1 MLRSS
6 SLKQLQ
12 LLVHA
17 LGVALAGRPGCCR
30 GSRGHEAAL
39 FTWHLSSGSLRGN
52 AALVHGDAQVVVAQ
66 SAEEMKDSL
75 LKGRSPLP
83 RVSWLQV
90 SFLCPASG
98 GEAAGAS
105 SPLFSCSELS
115 SIARALVCPA
125 HATVFHA
132 GWTGWWP

>member
-1 MLRSS
+1 
-6 SLKQLQ
+6 
-12 LLVHA
+12 
-17 LGVALAGRPGCCR
+17 
-30 GSRGHEAAL
+30 
-39 FTWHLSSGSLRGN
+39 
-52 AALVHGDAQVVVAQ
+52 
-66 SAEEMKDSL
+66 MKDSL

-115 SIARALVCPA
+115 SLRVLSSVRPTPLSFSCWLDRMVAVSVVPPSSSCFFYTTENKNTWSRGGRREGLEIVSLKFP
-125 HATVFHA
+125 
-132 GWTGWWP
+132 